1 MELVVELVEELNQL
15 EPQQE
20 LAMQQEQVV
29 VY

>member
-20 LAMQQEQVV
+20 LAMQQERVV